1 MNNKS
6 QKIYSYPFDKHGLV
20 IVLGSYGF
28 AYAGCLTFF
37 TNDPD
42 FCFLVATLFGL
53 IAMSVLII
61 GEVSRRVNQKV
72 VGRKREAEKVR
83 RNIRNEFQRI
93 HKINRAEGLVMEANH
108 LDVIS
113 KSFSLDNNSILVD
126 KVHFRYLEDSD

>member
-1 MNNKS
+1 
-6 QKIYSYPFDKHGLV
+6 
-20 IVLGSYGF
+20 
-28 AYAGCLTFF
+28 
-37 TNDPD
+37 
-42 FCFLVATLFGL
+42 
-53 IAMSVLII
+53 MSVLII